1 MPVVINEFEVL
12 SEPQPEQ
19 SEVEERGRGRDE
31 SRPYLQMPPTPHE
44 TEVVMRYLKERL
56 ARVRV
61 Y

>member
-12 SEPQPEQ
+12 SEPPPEQPEA
-19 SEVEERGRGRDE
+19 EGRGRDE

>member
-12 SEPQPEQ
+12 SEPPPEQPE
-19 SEVEERGRGRDE
+19 VEGRGRDE
-31 SRPYLQMPPTPHE
+31 SSPYLPTPHE
-44 TEVVMRYLKERL
+44 TEIVMRYLKERL